1 VPLFLEDFAAGMAF
15 ETPARTITEADVVNF
30 ASLSGDFN
38 PLHTDEE
45 FARAGRFGRRIAHG
59 VLTLAVLTGLWD
71 RLGIISGSVEAFAG
85 INDLKFTNPV
95 FIGDTVRATIRV
107 VDKQEREAN
116 GMVTLLNEVRNQRG
130 ETVLVCSTKLVVK
143 RKPKGAPGAD
153 NQGASGAKGG

>member
-1 VPLFLEDFAAGMAF
+1 VPLFLEDFAAGMVF

-71 RLGIISGSVEAFAG
+71 RMGIISGSVEAFAG
-85 INDLKFTNPV
+85 ITDLKFTSPV
-95 FIGDTVRATIRV
+95 FMGDTVRATIRV

-130 ETVLVCSTKLVVK
+130 ETVLVCNTKLVVK
-143 RKPKGAPGAD
+143 RKPKGA
-153 NQGASGAKGG
+153 SGAKGG